1 MRCCCWE
8 EMARMKQEVN
18 TFIIHAHAMISA
30 VFSNAIIQI
39 LIALEHNQSQYLNGA
54 TDYAMFI
61 CCFEHIFNCWLDF

>member
-1 MRCCCWE
+1 
-8 EMARMKQEVN
+8 MKQEVN

-39 LIALEHNQSQYLNGA
+39 HIALEHNQSQYLNSAA
-54 TDYAMFI
+54 TDYVMFI